1 MFMSIQ
7 SIRHKALARLF
18 ETDERRGLPADQV
31 AKLRR
36 LLAALDAASDIEEMR
51 VYPGWR
57 VHPLKGDLDG
67 FWSVAITGNWR
78 LIFRFDAGDTFDL
91 DLIDY
96 H

>member
-1 MFMSIQ
+1 MPVC
-7 SIRHKALARLF
+7 SIRHKALSRLF
-18 ETDERRGLPADQV
+18 ENDERRGLPADQV

-36 LLAALDAASDIEEMR
+36 ILAALDAASDVEEMK

-57 VHPLKGDLDG
+57 LRALKGDLDG
-67 FWSVAITGNWR
+67 YWSISITGNWR
-78 LIFRFDAGDTFDL
+78 LIFRFENGDAFDL